1 MSQPGQHF
9 TRGILA
15 NLVYWQEQMSRL
27 TDADAH
33 LFLQEQANL
42 LLAVEMG
49 LALVETRPSANALL
63 MQLFPLIERCAYWQR
78 WLPLWETAVAAAT
91 KDVVATQSRM
101 AQQAR
106 LLNYLGQLRRL
117 NGQVDQAIQRHEE
130 AQTIAQQ
137 AGDNR
142 SLAEAW
148 GNLALDNHARRAYD
162 LAESYGQQAL
172 TLFATLDNAEKWQAT
187 LWNTLG
193 LVALEQ
199 QNFAQAEIRL
209 RQSAAIWQQLQH
221 PTQLAR
227 ILKNLGILFQQQQ
240 NYLLAGHCYQEALQ
254 HLAATDSDLDKIQV
268 HINLGVLH
276 FLQQQYTQA
285 EVAFRLADSFLRRH
299 HGSYVTQAIVA
310 QNLGNVLVKQ
320 QRPAEA
326 LVCLQQARVLWQ
338 QLQDRLNLAN
348 TLGTLGEALG
358 LLSDVQTAVTT
369 YDEALALLTHYPTH
383 PWAQKLQREFL
394 TERAALLAQSGQPA

>member
-1 MSQPGQHF
+1 MTQPTPHF
-9 TRGILA
+9 IRGIAA
-15 NLVYWQEQMSRL
+15 NLTYWQEQMRRL
-27 TDADAH
+27 TDADART
-33 LFLQEQANL
+33 FLQEQANL

-49 LALVETRPSANALL
+49 LAPPETRPSTATLL
-63 MQLFPLIERCAYWQR
+63 LQLFPLIERCGYWER
-78 WLPLWETAVAAAT
+78 WLPLWQTAVS
-91 KDVVATQSRM
+91 VHPNNEPTQRS
-101 AQQAR
+101 R
-106 LLNYLGQLRRL
+106 LLTRLGQLRRL
-117 NGQVDQAIQRHEE
+117 NGQLDQALRLHQE
-130 AQTIAQQ
+130 AEAAAHQS
-137 AGDNR
+137 GDAW

-148 GNLALDNHARRAYD
+148 GNLALDYHAWRAYD

-172 TLFATLDNAEKWQAT
+172 TLFSALDNAEKWQGS

-193 LVALEQ
+193 QVSLEQ
-199 QNFAQAEIRL
+199 QDFAQAEARL
-209 RQSAAIWQQLQH
+209 RRSAAIWQQLQQS
-221 PTQLAR
+221 TQLAR

-240 NYLLAGHCYQEALQ
+240 NYIVAGHCYQEALH
-254 HLAATDSDLDKIQV
+254 HLAATDSELDKIQV

-299 HGSYVTQAIVA
+299 HGSYMTQAIVA

-326 LVCLQQARVLWQ
+326 LVCLQQATVLWQ
-338 QLQDRLNLAN
+338 QLQDNLNLAN

-369 YDEALALLTHYPTH
+369 YDEALTLLARHPTH
-383 PWAQKLQREFL
+383 PWAQELQREFL
-394 TERAALLAQSGQPA
+394 MERAALLE

>member
-1 MSQPGQHF
+1 MTRPSQHF

-15 NLVYWQEQMSRL
+15 NLVYWQEQVCQM
-27 TDADAH
+27 TDADAR
-33 LFLQEQANL
+33 LFLDEQANL

-49 LALVETRPSANALL
+49 LALAETRPSANTLL
-63 MQLFPLIERCAYWQR
+63 MQLFPLIERCGYWQR

-91 KDVVATQSRM
+91 QSGITQR
-101 AQQAR
+101 AR

-162 LAESYGQQAL
+162 LSESYGQQAL

-209 RQSAAIWQQLQH
+209 RRSAAIWQQLQH

-254 HLAATDSDLDKIQV
+254 QLAATDSDLDRIQV

-326 LVCLQQARVLWQ
+326 LVCLQQATVLWQ

-369 YDEALALLTHYPTH
+369 YDEALTLLTHYPAH

-394 TERAALLAQSGQPA
+394 MERAALLAQSGQPA

>member
-1 MSQPGQHF
+1 MTRPSQHF

-15 NLVYWQEQMSRL
+15 NLVYWQEQVSQL
-27 TDADAH
+27 TDTDAR

-49 LALVETRPSANALL
+49 LALAETRPSANTLL
-63 MQLFPLIERCAYWQR
+63 MQLFPLIERCGYWQW
-78 WLPLWETAVAAAT
+78 WLPLWETAVAAA
-91 KDVVATQSRM
+91 AQS
-101 AQQAR
+101 QIGQCAR

-137 AGDNR
+137 AGDAR

-148 GNLALDNHARRAYD
+148 GNLTLDNHARRAYD
-162 LAESYGQQAL
+162 RAESYGQQAL
-172 TLFATLDNAEKWQAT
+172 TLFDTLDNAEKWEAT

-193 LVALEQ
+193 LVALDRQ
-199 QNFAQAEIRL
+199 DFAQAEIRL
-209 RQSAAIWQQLQH
+209 RCSAAIWQQLQH

-240 NYLLAGHCYQEALQ
+240 NYLLAGYCYQEALQ
-254 HLAATDSDLDKIQV
+254 HLAATDSDLDRIQV
-268 HINLGVLH
+268 QMNLGVLH

-285 EVAFRLADSFLRRH
+285 EIAFRLTHSFFQRHQGSHSLR
-299 HGSYVTQAIVA
+299 AMAA

-320 QRPAEA
+320 ERPAEA
-326 LVCLQQARVLWQ
+326 QVYFQQASMLWQ
-338 QLQDRLNLAN
+338 QLQDELNLAN
-348 TLGTLGEALG
+348 TLGSLGEAWVLLG
-358 LLSDVQTAVTT
+358 DVPTAVTA
-369 YDEALALLTHYPTH
+369 YDEALILLAHYPAH
-383 PWAQKLQREFL
+383 PWAQKLQREF
-394 TERAALLAQSGQPA
+394 TMEREALLAHRGQPAALTG

>member
-1 MSQPGQHF
+1 MTRPSQHF

-15 NLVYWQEQMSRL
+15 NLVYWQEQVCQM
-27 TDADAH
+27 TDADAR
-33 LFLQEQANL
+33 LFLDEQANL

-49 LALVETRPSANALL
+49 LALAETRPSANTLL
-63 MQLFPLIERCAYWQR
+63 MQLFPLIERCGYWQR

-91 KDVVATQSRM
+91 QSGITQR
-101 AQQAR
+101 AR

-162 LAESYGQQAL
+162 LSESYGQQAL

-209 RQSAAIWQQLQH
+209 RRSAAIWQQLQH

-254 HLAATDSDLDKIQV
+254 QLAATDSDLDRIQV

-285 EVAFRLADSFLRRH
+285 EVAFRLADSFLRRY

-326 LVCLQQARVLWQ
+326 LVCLQQATVLWQ

-369 YDEALALLTHYPTH
+369 YDEALTLLTHYPAH
-383 PWAQKLQREFL
+383 PWARKLQREFL
-394 TERAALLAQSGQPA
+394 MERAALLAQSGQPA

>member
-1 MSQPGQHF
+1 MTQPGQHF

-15 NLVYWQEQMSRL
+15 NLAYWQEQVCQM

-49 LALVETRPSANALL
+49 LALVETRPSANTLL
-63 MQLFPLIERCAYWQR
+63 MQLFPLIERCGYWQR

-91 KDVVATQSRM
+91 QSGIT
-101 AQQAR
+101 QQAR

-137 AGDNR
+137 AGDAR

-148 GNLALDNHARRAYD
+148 GNLTLDNHARRAYD
-162 LAESYGQQAL
+162 RAESYGQQAL
-172 TLFATLDNAEKWQAT
+172 TLFDTLDNAEKWQAT

-193 LVALEQ
+193 LVALDQ
-199 QNFAQAEIRL
+199 QDFAQAEIRL
-209 RQSAAIWQQLQH
+209 RRSAAIWQQLQH

-254 HLAATDSDLDKIQV
+254 HLAATDSDLDRIQV

-326 LVCLQQARVLWQ
+326 LVCLQQATVLWQ

-369 YDEALALLTHYPTH
+369 YDEALTLLTHYPAH

-394 TERAALLAQSGQPA
+394 MERAALLAQSGQPA